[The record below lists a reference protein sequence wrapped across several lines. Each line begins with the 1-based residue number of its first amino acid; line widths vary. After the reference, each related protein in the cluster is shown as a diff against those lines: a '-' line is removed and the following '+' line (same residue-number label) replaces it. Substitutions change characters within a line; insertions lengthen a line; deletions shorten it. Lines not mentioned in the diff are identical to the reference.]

1 MIICICAPRSVVG
14 CRVSPG
20 GLLGHSSPQSI
31 CTVVTAVAALRE
43 TEGGETTRPSACYT
57 LQHCSPCRIEG
68 SRQVPGFAGEPGLEG
83 KRPVR
88 RSTSVGK
95 PSAIRPEVVLLPW
108 GSFH

>member
-1 MIICICAPRSVVG
+1 M
-14 CRVSPG
+14 
-20 GLLGHSSPQSI
+20 GLYGHLMLAYEYVMA
-31 CTVVTAVAALRE
+31 CVEAMRLFVETVCD
-43 TEGGETTRPSACYT
+43 AC
-57 LQHCSPCRIEG
+57 
-68 SRQVPGFAGEPGLEG
+68 GFAGKPGLEG